1 MPKRT
6 DLRKVMII
14 GSGPIVIGQAAEFDF
29 SGSQACRSLREEGY
43 GTVLVNSNPATIQTD
58 PEMADAVYVE
68 PLTAGVLTRIIEK
81 ERPQGILSGMG
92 GQTGLNMCAELGELG
107 VLDRYGVELLGTQ
120 LSAIATS
127 EDRDLFRQR
136 MVDIGEPIPRSF
148 ACGGLDEAKL
158 TVKKLGGYPVII
170 RAAYTLGGTGS
181 GIARAPEEL
190 EHIVSL
196 GLAYSRIRQ
205 VLVEECVLGWM
216 EFEYEV
222 MRDRS
227 DNCITVCN
235 MENLDPMGIHTGESI
250 VIAPA
255 QTLSDPD
262 HQMLRSAALKIIRAL
277 RIEGGCNIQF
287 ALDFRTGEYRVIE
300 VNPRVSRSSALAS
313 KATGYPI
320 ARVAAKIAV
329 GMTLDEIPNAITGR
343 TFSSFEPSLD
353 YCVLKIPRWPFDK
366 FRTADRRLGTSM
378 KSTGEVMAIGRCIE
392 EALLKA
398 VRSLEVDRVALEP
411 EKWSTTELI
420 AELVEPSDKRLY
432 AIAEALRRGFQP
444 ATVSDLTKW
453 DVFWLHKLQNILAV
467 ETRIQKERER
477 EGGLSEPL
485 LREAKRLGFSD
496 EYIADLLEVPEE
508 SVRSYRRSAG
518 LLPAF
523 KMVDTC
529 AAEFEART
537 PYFYSTYGEESDI
550 EGARRKAPGARDEGA
565 GDKEEGTR
573 VKGGTDGTPEGPPLV
588 PCAPSLAPSP
598 LAPCA
603 LSPEPL
609 HKKKI
614 LIIGS
619 GPIRIGQ
626 GVEFDYCCVHAV
638 QAIREEGL
646 FAIMANNNPETVS
659 TDFDTADR
667 LYFEPLTF
675 EDVWEIIELERP
687 GGVVVQFGGQTSID
701 LAVPL
706 HEALGRRPDLPTR
719 LLGTSSDSIDI
730 AEDRGRF
737 REMTRRMGIL
747 QPDSDIGRSVDEVRA
762 AAHRMGFPVL
772 LRPSYV
778 LGGRGMMIIHDD
790 EELELYMKTA
800 VRVSGAHPVLI
811 DRYLSS
817 AIEIDVDVVA
827 DGGEVFIGAIMEH
840 IEEAGVHSGDAA
852 CVIPPQTLQPET
864 VREIERITI
873 ALCMELGVVGLANL
887 QLAVKDGKV
896 YVLEVNPRA
905 SRTVPFVS
913 KAVGVPMAKVAMR
926 VMLGKTLGEL
936 GLSGTA
942 RSRRVS
948 VKAPVFPFMK
958 LPGVDAILG
967 PEMKSTGEVMGTDED
982 FGMAYYKALLSAGLE
997 LPPSGNVFITV
1008 SDADKE
1014 KAVQIARSF
1023 SELGYGLLA
1032 TRGTAAFLRER
1043 GIAVTTIFR
1052 ISERSS
1058 PDSLDLMRRGEI
1070 GLVINTP
1077 SPDKVIEKDGFMMR
1091 RLAVELNIPFLT
1103 TLAAAT
1109 AAVKAIR
1116 SRRLGRLDVAPLPS
1130 PGSP

>member
-913 KAVGVPMAKVAMR
+913 KAVNHPLAKSAARIAVGQTLEEIGFTETPTPGMYSVKEVHLPFLKFAGVP
-926 VMLGKTLGEL
+926 
-936 GLSGTA
+936 
-942 RSRRVS
+942 
-948 VKAPVFPFMK
+948 PV
-958 LPGVDAILG
+958 LG
-967 PEMKSTGEVMGTDED
+967 PEMKSTGESMGIDADPYLAFYRAQLGAKSNLPLSGT
-982 FGMAYYKALLSAGLE
+982 ALLLGDGL
-997 LPPSGNVFITV
+997 
-1008 SDADKE
+1008 
-1014 KAVQIARSF
+1014 
-1023 SELGYGLLA
+1023 
-1032 TRGTAAFLRER
+1032 
-1043 GIAVTTIFR
+1043 
-1052 ISERSS
+1052 
-1058 PDSLDLMRRGEI
+1058 
-1070 GLVINTP
+1070 
-1077 SPDKVIEKDGFMMR
+1077 DG
-1091 RLAVELNIPFLT
+1091 
-1103 TLAAAT
+1103 AAAT
-1109 AAVKAIR
+1109 LEGAGLRVIREQEGGALPDLLIDVTASPLLRLAMERGKPIVSTREGAEWTARAIAAAKGQELGVR
-1116 SRRLGRLDVAPLPS
+1116 SLQKWQSHGIV
-1130 PGSP
+1130 

>member
-6 DLRKVMII
+6 DLKKVMII

-29 SGSQACRSLREEGY
+29 SGSQACRSLREEGFA
-43 GTVLVNSNPATIQTD
+43 TVLVNSNPATIQTD

-68 PLTAGVLTRIIEK
+68 PLTAEVVAMIIEK

-92 GQTGLNMCAELGELG
+92 GQTGLNLCAELGEMG
-107 VLDRYGVELLGTQ
+107 VLDKFQVELLGTQ
-120 LSAIATS
+120 LSAIAAS
-127 EDRDLFRQR
+127 EDRDLFRRTMQ
-136 MVDIGEPIPRSF
+136 DIGEPVPKSF
-148 ACGGLDEAKL
+148 ACSSVEDAKDI
-158 TVKKLGGYPVII
+158 VKRLGGYPVIV

-181 GIARAPEEL
+181 GVARAEEEL

-196 GLAYSRIRQ
+196 GLVYSRIKQ

-222 MRDRS
+222 MRDGA

-277 RIEGGCNIQF
+277 KIEGGCNIQF
-287 ALDFRTGEYRVIE
+287 ALNTATGEYRVIE

-329 GMTLDEIPNAITGR
+329 GMTLDEIPNSITGK
-343 TFSSFEPSLD
+343 TFASFEPSLD

-366 FRTADRRLGTSM
+366 FRTADRRIGTQM

-392 EALLKA
+392 EAMLKA
-398 VRSLEVDRVALEP
+398 VRSLEVDRIGLEP

-432 AIAEALRRGFQP
+432 AITEALRRGFLP
-444 ATVSDLTKW
+444 ATISDLTKW
-453 DVFWLHKLQNILAV
+453 DVFWLHKLQNVIAL
-467 ETRIQKERER
+467 ENRIRSEH
-477 EGGLSEPL
+477 EGTGALGEPTM
-485 LREAKRLGFSD
+485 RAAKRMGLSD
-496 EYIADLLEVPEE
+496 EYIALLTGTGEE
-508 SVRSYRRSAG
+508 AVRQRRVAMG
-518 LLPAF
+518 IRPAF

-529 AAEFEART
+529 AAEFEAQT

-550 EGARRKAPGARDEGA
+550 DGPGAGGRGPGAGTTTTEACASSPGPRHPAPG
-565 GDKEEGTR
+565 TR
-573 VKGGTDGTPEGPPLV
+573 RQ
-588 PCAPSLAPSP
+588 
-598 LAPCA
+598 
-603 LSPEPL
+603 
-609 HKKKI
+609 I

-626 GVEFDYCCVHAV
+626 GIEFDYCCVHAV

-646 FAIMANNNPETVS
+646 TAIMVNNNPETVS

-667 LYFEPLTF
+667 LFFEPLTF

-687 GGVVVQFGGQTSID
+687 EGVVVQFGGQTSID

-706 HEALGRRPDLPTR
+706 HEALEKRPDLGTR

-737 REMTRRMGIL
+737 RELTWRLGIL
-747 QPDSDIGRSVDEVRA
+747 QPDSKLGRSVEEVRA
-762 AAHRMGFPVL
+762 ATREMGYPVL

-778 LGGRGMMIIHDD
+778 LGGRGMQIIHDG

-800 VRVSGAHPVLI
+800 VKVSGAHPVLI
-811 DRYLSS
+811 DRYLSN
-817 AIEIDVDVVA
+817 AIEVDVDA
-827 DGGEVFIGAIMEH
+827 ISDGKEVFIGAILEH

-852 CVIPPQTLQPET
+852 CVIPPQTLEPAIIK
-864 VREIERITI
+864 EIERIT
-873 ALCMELGVVGLANL
+873 ADLCLKLQIIGLANL
-887 QLAVKDGKV
+887 QLAIKDGRV

-913 KAVGVPMAKVAMR
+913 KSVGIPLAKIAMK
-926 VMLGKTLGEL
+926 VMLGRSLASF

-942 RSRRVS
+942 PASKVS

-967 PEMKSTGEVMGTDED
+967 PEMKSTGEVMGIDIE
-982 FGMAYYKALLSAGLE
+982 FGLAYYKALLASGIS
-997 LPPSGNVFITV
+997 LPSSGKVFLTV
-1008 SDADKE
+1008 SDADKA
-1014 KAVQIARSF
+1014 KAVTVARAF
-1023 SELGYGLLA
+1023 AEMGYGILA
-1032 TRGTAAFLRER
+1032 THGTAAVLRENGVPATR
-1043 GIAVTTIFR
+1043 IFR
-1052 ISERSS
+1052 ISEAQS
-1058 PDSLDLMRRGEI
+1058 PDSLDLMRGGEI
-1070 GLVINTP
+1070 GLIINTP
-1077 SPDKVIEKDGFMMR
+1077 SPDKAIEKDGYMMR

-1103 TLAAAT
+1103 TMSAAS
-1109 AAVKAIR
+1109 AAVKAIKAKR
-1116 SRRLGRLDVAPLPS
+1116 AGALDVEPLGQPR
-1130 PGSP
+1130 

>member
-1 MPKRT
+1 MPKRK

-43 GTVLVNSNPATIQTD
+43 KTVLVNSNPATIQTD

-68 PLTAGVLTRIIEK
+68 PLTAEVITRIIEK

-107 VLDRYGVELLGTQ
+107 VLEKYGVELLGTQ
-120 LSAIATS
+120 LSAIAAS
-127 EDRDLFRQR
+127 EDRDLFRQT

-148 ACGGLDEAKL
+148 ACGSLDEAQSI
-158 TVKKLGGYPVII
+158 VKRLGGYPVII

-222 MRDRS
+222 MRDGA

-277 RIEGGCNIQF
+277 KIEGGCNIQF
-287 ALDFRTGEYRVIE
+287 AVNPQNGEYRVIE

-329 GMTLDEIPNAITGR
+329 GMTLDEIPNSITGK
-343 TFSSFEPSLD
+343 TFASFEPSLD

-411 EKWSTTELI
+411 EKWTTPELI
-420 AELVEPSDKRLY
+420 AELVEPTDKRLY

-444 ATVSDLTKW
+444 ATISDLTKW
-453 DVFWLHKLQNILAV
+453 DVFWLHKLQNILSV
-467 ETRIQKERER
+467 EGRLRREH
-477 EGGLSEPL
+477 EKGSALSERL

-496 EYIADLLEVPEE
+496 EYIAVLREEPEE
-508 SVRSYRRSAG
+508 EVRKSRARAG
-518 LLPAF
+518 LRPAF

-537 PYFYSTYGEESDI
+537 PYFYSTYGEETDI
-550 EGARRKAPGARDEGA
+550 ERAADSGQREGA
-565 GDKEEGTR
+565 NERTIDSGQRAGTTN
-573 VKGGTDGTPEGPPLV
+573 G
-588 PCAPSLAPSP
+588 PSP
-598 LAPCA
+598 ARF
-603 LSPEPL
+603 PL
-609 HKKKI
+609 PASRSSRRKI

-626 GVEFDYCCVHAV
+626 GIEFDYCCVHAV

-687 GGVVVQFGGQTSID
+687 DGVVVQFGGQTSID

-706 HEALGRRPDLPTR
+706 HEALGKRPDLPTK

-762 AAHRMGFPVL
+762 AAHSMGFPVL

-800 VRVSGAHPVLI
+800 VKVSGAHPVLI
-811 DRYLSS
+811 DRYLSN
-817 AIEIDVDVVA
+817 AIEIDVDAVA
-827 DGGEVFIGAIMEH
+827 DGREVFIGAIMEH

-852 CVIPPQTLQPET
+852 CIIPPRTIPPEII
-864 VREIERITI
+864 REIERITI
-873 ALCMELGVVGLANL
+873 ALCMELPVIGLANL

-913 KAVGVPMAKVAMR
+913 KSVGFPLAKLAMR
-926 VMLGKTLGEL
+926 VMLGRTLGEL
-936 GLSGTA
+936 QLSGTA
-942 RSRRVS
+942 PARRVS

-982 FGMAYYKALLSAGLE
+982 FGMAYYKALLSAGLP
-997 LPPSGNVFITV
+997 LPASGNVFITV

-1014 KAVQIARSF
+1014 KAVPVARAF
-1023 SELGYGLLA
+1023 SEMGYGLLA
-1032 TRGTAAFLRER
+1032 TRGTAAFLREK
-1043 GIAVTTIFR
+1043 GVTITTICR

-1058 PDSLDLMRRGEI
+1058 PDALDLMRRGEI
-1070 GLVINTP
+1070 ELIINTP

-1103 TLAAAT
+1103 TMSAAT
-1109 AAVKAIR
+1109 AAVTAMR
-1116 SRRLGRLDVAPLPS
+1116 SRRLGRLEVAPLPGHAR
-1130 PGSP
+1130 P